1 MENKAYLAIDLKS
14 FYASVACIERGL
26 DPMTTNLVVADLSRT
41 EKTICLAVSPA
52 LKSFG
57 VPGRPRLFEVVEKL
71 REVNALRASKSPD
84 GQLHGCSHSL
94 PALTE
99 DPSLAVDYLVAPPQM
114 ALYIQRSTEIYNIY
128 LQFVSPEDIHVYSVD
143 EVFIDVTPYLHTYG
157 LTAREM
163 AEKILREVA
172 VRTGI
177 TATVGIGSNL
187 FLCKAAMDILAKHA
201 PPDENGA
208 RIAEL
213 TEESYRRTLWDH
225 RPLTDF
231 WRVGWGYQ
239 KKLAAHGI
247 YTMGDIARCSM
258 GAPGSYYSE
267 DLLYSLFGVNAEL
280 LIDHAWGWE
289 NCTLRD
295 IKAYRP
301 DTHSLGSGQ
310 VLPRPYPVEQA
321 RVVAR
326 EMADQLALDLL
337 EQGRVTDQIAL
348 TVGYDRT
355 SLDTPRG
362 RAACRGPV
370 VRDRHGRA
378 VPVHAHGTQHLSIP
392 TASARAILEAATELF
407 DRIVQPGL
415 LVRRLSLTACRV
427 LPEGEAG
434 PGGAEQLDLFSDPEE
449 QIRRR
454 SEEEAG
460 QARERRRQEAVL
472 EIRRKYGKNAILK
485 GLNFQEG
492 ATGQTRNRQIGGHRA

>member
-1 MENKAYLAIDLKS
+1 MAGQRTYLCIDLKS
-14 FYASVACIERGL
+14 FYASVECVERGL
-26 DPMTTNLVVADLSRT
+26 DPLTANLVVADPDRT
-41 EKTICLAVSPA
+41 EKTICLAVSPSLKA
-52 LKSFG
+52 LG
-57 VPGRPRLFEVVEKL
+57 VKNRCRVFEIPQDIPFITARPRM
-71 REVNALRASKSPD
+71 R
-84 GQLHGCSHSL
+84 
-94 PALTE
+94 
-99 DPSLAVDYLVAPPQM
+99 
-114 ALYIQRSTEIYNIY
+114 LYMEYSARIYGIY
-128 LQFVSPEDIHVYSVD
+128 LRYAAPEDIHVYSID
-143 EVFIDVTPYLHTYG
+143 EVFLDITGYLAASG
-157 LTAREM
+157 LSPREM
-163 AEKILREVA
+163 AQKILLDVFNS
-172 VRTGI
+172 TGI
-177 TATVGIGSNL
+177 TATAGIGTNL
-187 FLCKAAMDILAKHA
+187 YLAKVAMDIVAKRL
-201 PPDENGA
+201 PPDERGA
-208 RIAEL
+208 RIAQLDEL
-213 TEESYRRTLWDH
+213 GYRRALWEH

-231 WRVGWGYQ
+231 WRVGRGYAR
-239 KKLAAHGI
+239 KLEAYGL
-247 YTMGDIARCSM
+247 YTMGDIARCSL
-258 GAPGSYYSE
+258 APPGTWHSQE
-267 DLLYSLFGVNAEL
+267 LLFRLFGVNAEL

-289 NCTLRD
+289 SCTLRD

-378 VPVHAHGTQHLSIP
+378 VPEHAHGTQHLPAP

-449 QIRRR
+449 QVRRR

>member
-1 MENKAYLAIDLKS
+1 MPGQRTYLCIDLKS
-14 FYASVACIERGL
+14 FYASVECVERGL
-26 DPMTTNLVVADLSRT
+26 DPLTANLVVADPDRT
-41 EKTICLAVSPA
+41 EKTICLAVSPSLKA
-52 LKSFG
+52 LG
-57 VPGRPRLFEVVEKL
+57 VKNRCRVFEIPQDIPFITARPRM
-71 REVNALRASKSPD
+71 R
-84 GQLHGCSHSL
+84 
-94 PALTE
+94 
-99 DPSLAVDYLVAPPQM
+99 
-114 ALYIQRSTEIYNIY
+114 LYMEYSARIYGIY
-128 LQFVSPEDIHVYSVD
+128 LRYAAPEDIHVYSID
-143 EVFIDVTPYLHTYG
+143 EVFLDITGYLAASG
-157 LTAREM
+157 LSPREM
-163 AEKILREVA
+163 AQKILLDVFNS
-172 VRTGI
+172 TGI
-177 TATVGIGSNL
+177 TATAGIGTNL
-187 FLCKAAMDILAKHA
+187 YLAKVAMDIVAKRL
-201 PPDENGA
+201 PPDERGA
-208 RIAEL
+208 RIAQLDEL
-213 TEESYRRTLWDH
+213 GYRRALWDH

-231 WRVGWGYQ
+231 WRVGRGYAR
-239 KKLAAHGI
+239 KLEAYGL
-247 YTMGDIARCSM
+247 YTMGDIARCSLAPP
-258 GAPGSYYSE
+258 GAWHSQE
-267 DLLYSLFGVNAEL
+267 LLFRLFGVNAEL

-378 VPVHAHGTQHLSIP
+378 VPEHAHGTQHLSIP

-449 QIRRR
+449 QVRRR

>member
-1 MENKAYLAIDLKS
+1 MDRRRTYLAIDLKS
-14 FYASVACIERGL
+14 FYASVECVERGL
-26 DPMTTNLVVADLSRT
+26 DPLTANLVVADPDRT
-41 EKTICLAVSPA
+41 EKTICLAVSPSLKA
-52 LKSFG
+52 LG
-57 VPGRPRLFEVVEKL
+57 VKNRCRVFEIPQNIPFITARPRM
-71 REVNALRASKSPD
+71 R
-84 GQLHGCSHSL
+84 
-94 PALTE
+94 
-99 DPSLAVDYLVAPPQM
+99 
-114 ALYIQRSTEIYNIY
+114 LYMEYSARIYGIY
-128 LQFVSPEDIHVYSVD
+128 LRYAAPEDIHVYSID
-143 EVFIDVTPYLHTYG
+143 EVFLDITGYLAASG
-157 LTAREM
+157 LSPREM
-163 AEKILREVA
+163 AQKILLDVFA
-172 VRTGI
+172 ATGI
-177 TATVGIGSNL
+177 TATAGIGTNL
-187 FLCKAAMDILAKHA
+187 YLAKVAMDIVAKRLPA
-201 PPDENGA
+201 DERGA
-208 RIAEL
+208 RVAQLDEL
-213 TEESYRRTLWDH
+213 GYRRALWDH

-231 WRVGWGYQ
+231 WRVGRGYAR
-239 KKLAAHGI
+239 KLEAYGL
-247 YTMGDIARCSM
+247 YTMGDIARCSLAPP
-258 GAPGSYYSE
+258 GAWHSQE
-267 DLLYSLFGVNAEL
+267 LLFRLFGVNAEL

-289 NCTLRD
+289 SCTLRD

-301 DTHSLGSGQ
+301 DAHSLGSGQ
-310 VLPRPYPVEQA
+310 VLPQPYPVEQA

-362 RAACRGPV
+362 RAACHGPV

-378 VPVHAHGTQHLSIP
+378 VPEHAHGTQRLPAP

-449 QIRRR
+449 QVRRR
-454 SEEEAG
+454 SEEETG
-460 QARERRRQEAVL
+460 RARERRRQEAVL